1 MDIREP
7 KAQSYGIH
15 PFVCKSAEGT
25 IVWDTLELGG
35 TQILKT
41 VQYFIKYHGITNYH
55 GIWLTQ
61 MNTFNIQ
68 LSIVVIR
75 LK

>member
-1 MDIREP
+1 MI
-7 KAQSYGIH
+7 
-15 PFVCKSAEGT
+15 
-25 IVWDTLELGG
+25 ELGG

-41 VQYFIKYHGITNYH
+41 VRYFIKYHGITNYH

-68 LSIVVIR
+68 LSIVVIH
-75 LK
+75 LCIQTSDTNS

>member
-1 MDIREP
+1 MLY
-7 KAQSYGIH
+7 AA
-15 PFVCKSAEGT
+15 V
-25 IVWDTLELGG
+25 ELGG

-41 VQYFIKYHGITNYH
+41 VRYFIKYHGITNYH